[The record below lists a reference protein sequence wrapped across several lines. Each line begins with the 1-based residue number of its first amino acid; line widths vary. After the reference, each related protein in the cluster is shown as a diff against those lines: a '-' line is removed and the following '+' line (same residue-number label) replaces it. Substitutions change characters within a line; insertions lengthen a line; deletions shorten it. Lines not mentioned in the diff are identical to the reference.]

1 MESLD
6 LRKKLVEQ
14 FNSFIQDDS
23 KLVVLDGIFDSMM
36 TKNSHSVITEEQYNI
51 VEKRHEDRIASK
63 TQGKSWEE
71 VKNVLKQKY
80 GF

>member
-1 MESLD
+1 MESID

-36 TKNSHSVITEEQYNI
+36 TKDSHSVITEEQYNI
-51 VEKRHEDRIASK
+51 VEKRYEDRIASK

-71 VKNVLKQKY
+71 VKNILKQKY